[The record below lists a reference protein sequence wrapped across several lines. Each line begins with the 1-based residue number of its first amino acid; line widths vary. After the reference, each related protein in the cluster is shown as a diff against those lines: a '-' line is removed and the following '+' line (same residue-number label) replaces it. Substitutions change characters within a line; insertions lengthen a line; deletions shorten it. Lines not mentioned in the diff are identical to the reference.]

1 VSPERTPIRA
11 RLRRGAYLLPSLF
24 TIGNIFLGFFA
35 TILALRS
42 RFVLAGGLIIVAAVL
57 DFLDGKIARMTGT
70 ESEFGREF
78 DSLADVLT
86 FGMAPAIA
94 VWAWGL
100 HVFQRAGWLVP
111 LFYVVCAATRLAR
124 FNVQAVRVDSHWFA
138 GLPTPAAAGTVASFF
153 LVGVEPDWRPWFV
166 KCMAVLMV
174 TLGLLMVSTF
184 RFWSL
189 KSIDFRQR
197 RTYRSALA
205 ILSVVVLLAFWPEL
219 FLPGFAIAYAA
230 SGPLAWAIGR
240 IRSRPS

>member
-1 VSPERTPIRA
+1 
-11 RLRRGAYLLPSLF
+11 
-24 TIGNIFLGFFA
+24 
-35 TILALRS
+35 
-42 RFVLAGGLIIVAAVL
+42 
-57 DFLDGKIARMTGT
+57 
-70 ESEFGREF
+70 
-78 DSLADVLT
+78 
-86 FGMAPAIA
+86 
-94 VWAWGL
+94 
-100 HVFQRAGWLVP
+100 
-111 LFYVVCAATRLAR
+111 
-124 FNVQAVRVDSHWFA
+124 
-138 GLPTPAAAGTVASFF
+138 
-153 LVGVEPDWRPWFV
+153 
-166 KCMAVLMV
+166 MAVLMV